1 MIRLVTPLL
10 TALGFGF
17 VFVCILW
24 PGQRRLLRDLP
35 LVIFLSLGFGFGISS
50 LLFFLWLLA
59 FGRAGSAFAIFELS
73 LLLILSAFAVLFRR
87 RKTRFLPVATETVQA
102 RHAGSKLEWIFN
114 WMGAIIFLVTLL
126 AAVRAFLWFVR
137 GDLNGGWDAWG
148 IWNLRAKFLFLGG
161 SHWRDAF
168 SAEGSLSHTDY
179 PLLLPASVARAWSYV
194 GSDAPLA
201 PILIG
206 ALFTTATAGL
216 LLSSLSI
223 LRGRSQGLLAATV
236 LLATPFFIVLG
247 TAQYADVPLGF
258 FMLSTLVLLCLHES
272 VAEEGGSMLA
282 LAGASAGLAAWT
294 KNEGVLFLVCLL
306 LGHLSLAPDR
316 RNLRPQVRQLLPFV
330 AGLAPVLL
338 VLAYFKLHFAGHND
352 LFSSLTAALKML
364 GRIARWRVVA
374 RAFADQLLHFG
385 GWVAPVTPFLAL
397 YVLLAGVAKPM
408 SNSLKICLR
417 AVSLT
422 ALGYFFVYIVAPV
435 PLDWLLETS
444 LNRVLVQLWPSTLF
458 LVFVATNP
466 FHKER
471 GKPPG
476 NC

>member
-10 TALGFGF
+10 TSLGFGF
-17 VFVCILW
+17 VFVCMLW
-24 PGQRRLLRDLP
+24 PGGRRLLRDLP
-35 LVIFLSLGFGFGISS
+35 LVIFLSVGLGFGISS

-59 FGRAGSAFAIFELS
+59 FGQASSAFAAFEIP
-73 LLLILSAFAVLFRR
+73 LLLIFSVFVVLFRR
-87 RKTRFLPVATETVQA
+87 RGARPASLVSETVQA
-102 RHAGSKLEWIFN
+102 RHAGPKLEWI
-114 WMGAIIFLVTLL
+114 AAVVFLAALL
-126 AAVRAFLWFVR
+126 AAIRGFMWFEH

-161 SHWRDAF
+161 SYWRDAF

-179 PLLLPASVARAWSYV
+179 PLLIPASVARAWSYV
-194 GSDAPLA
+194 GSDIPQV

-206 ALFTTATAGL
+206 AMFTAATAGL

-223 LRGRSQGLLAATV
+223 LRSRSQGLLAATV

-272 VAEEGGSMLA
+272 VAEEGGSMLV
-282 LAGASAGLAAWT
+282 LAGTSAGLAAWT

-306 LGHLSLAPDR
+306 LGHLSLAPGR
-316 RNLRPQVRQLLPFV
+316 RNLRPHLQKLLPFV

-338 VLAYFKLHFAGHND
+338 VVAYFKLHFAGHND
-352 LFSSLTAALKML
+352 LFSSLTAGLKML
-364 GRIARWRVVA
+364 GRIARWRVVT
-374 RAFADQLLHFG
+374 RAFAHQLLHFG

-397 YVLLAGVAKPM
+397 YILLVGVAKPM

-417 AVSLT
+417 ALSLT

-444 LNRVLVQLWPSTLF
+444 LNRVLAQLWPSTLF
-458 LVFVATNP
+458 LVFVATNT
-466 FHKER
+466 FHQER
-471 GKPPG
+471 EKPPG